1 MVGKEYFSR
10 FNEQELLNWFPLQH
24 EYRDTSQGFFT
35 FVSGLRTKDTSSVFG
50 FSISSLCSPWCEVFC
65 IKTLTFVAHVED
77 CSVAYWVGRMGR
89 VVLLGV
95 HPTETSVLCLP
106 LERKFGREVQ
116 ENCSRRVWTRWPNSS
131 LPSHPSSCIEAG
143 LWRTRH
149 GASFIC
155 TRRCLHF
162 RPSSGAVERACKGA
176 ECSLITNHMLW
187 ILNGRVQNPGG

>member
-1 MVGKEYFSR
+1 M
-10 FNEQELLNWFPLQH
+10 
-24 EYRDTSQGFFT
+24 
-35 FVSGLRTKDTSSVFG
+35 
-50 FSISSLCSPWCEVFC
+50 
-65 IKTLTFVAHVED
+65 AHVED

-116 ENCSRRVWTRWPNSS
+116 ENCSHRVWTRWPNSS
-131 LPSHPSSCIEAG
+131 LPSHPSLCIEEG
-143 LWRTRH
+143 LRRTRH

-162 RPSSGAVERACKGA
+162 RPSSGAVERGCKGA

-187 ILNGRVQNPGG
+187 ILNGRVQSPGGWWCWEVLSFVSCGMAWPSDESHYSSASAVFMVSEKIISR